1 RMVRPLVN
9 PAWVRAAP
17 TSAILRLTPPTLT
30 PRKNAANWVMTRFHQ
45 ADITQGK
52 GTGLSGG
59 QRRRLFIMGRQVNDD
74 KLLAV
79 ISGNSLGVLATIKRD
94 GRPQLSNV
102 SYHFDP
108 RGMVIQVSITEPRA
122 KTRNLRRD
130 PRASILVDA
139 DDGWSYAV
147 AEGVAELTPPAAAP
161 GDDTVEALIALY
173 RNIAGEHPDW
183 DEYRQAMVTDR
194 RVLLTLPISHIYG
207 MPPGLRWITLNGA
220 GRARLRA

>member
-1 RMVRPLVN
+1 MR
-9 PAWVRAAP
+9 
-17 TSAILRLTPPTLT
+17 
-30 PRKNAANWVMTRFHQ
+30 
-45 ADITQGK
+45 
-52 GTGLSGG
+52 
-59 QRRRLFIMGRQVNDD
+59 RQVFDD

-108 RGMVIQVSITEPRA
+108 RSLQVQISVTEPRA

-130 PRASILVDA
+130 PRASLLVSA

-147 AEGVAELTPPAAAP
+147 AEGDAQLTPPAAAP
-161 GDDTVEALIALY
+161 DDATVEALIALY

-183 DEYRQAMVTDR
+183 DEYREAMVTDR
-194 RVLLTLPISHIYG
+194 RVLLTLPIHHLYG
-207 MPPGLRWITLNGA
+207 MPPGVR
-220 GRARLRA
+220 